1 MTLDGDNIDEALNQL
16 FGQPVYSFA
25 QTPQVWL
32 DHQVMEGKEG
42 LTLNWFCMD
51 DIFADGLLTMMFSD
65 YQSLIT
71 QLCQDE
77 DNNQSVDKII
87 AQLPS
92 YQHLAID
99 NHLQS
104 RYQQLEQTL
113 ENHPQIKRAHA
124 MVMVK
129 DDTKVEPPL
138 QLLFEASSD
147 IPLSVIKQPNWLP
160 NLLSPS
166 ASLSDIIEKSWQRFE
181 ERARY
186 GICHTLYRN
195 ALLPS

>member
-1 MTLDGDNIDEALNQL
+1 
-16 FGQPVYSFA
+16 
-25 QTPQVWL
+25 
-32 DHQVMEGKEG
+32 
-42 LTLNWFCMD
+42 
-51 DIFADGLLTMMFSD
+51 
-65 YQSLIT
+65 
-71 QLCQDE
+71 
-77 DNNQSVDKII
+77 
-87 AQLPS
+87 
-92 YQHLAID
+92 AID

-195 ALLPS
+195 ALFTELNTPITLAEIVARLKAKPQYERLLSQWLDLLCLHHLLTKEGDQFYATTQFINLCLSAPVFQ

>member
-1 MTLDGDNIDEALNQL
+1 
-16 FGQPVYSFA
+16 A

-99 NHLQS
+99 NHLQ
-104 RYQQLEQTL
+104 
-113 ENHPQIKRAHA
+113 
-124 MVMVK
+124 
-129 DDTKVEPPL
+129 
-138 QLLFEASSD
+138 
-147 IPLSVIKQPNWLP
+147 
-160 NLLSPS
+160 
-166 ASLSDIIEKSWQRFE
+166 
-181 ERARY
+181 
-186 GICHTLYRN
+186 
-195 ALLPS
+195 